1 MDDVLARV
9 KRRLADEPAQPDPAR
24 VAAIIREE
32 AVVISDIG
40 VLDIMRK
47 LRDDT
52 TGAGPLEAILA
63 RIASNGPAPVVSSR
77 SLRMMSSTPMSLI
90 TTASSRMIAATRA
103 GSGWAGSSARRRF
116 TRASTSS
123 I

>member
-24 VAAIIREE
+24 IAAIIREE

-63 RIASNGPAPVVSSR
+63 DPGRDRHLRQRPRRGVRGHGPG
-77 SLRMMSSTPMSLI
+77 
-90 TTASSRMIAATRA
+90 AAA
-103 GSGWAGSSARRRF
+103 LEPDV
-116 TRASTSS
+116 
-123 I
+123 

>member
-24 VAAIIREE
+24 IAAIIREE

-63 RIASNGPAPVVSSR
+63 DPAVTDICVNAPDEVYVDTGQG
-77 SLRMMSSTPMSLI
+77 LELSLI
-90 TTASSRMIAATRA
+90 HI
-103 GSGWAGSSARRRF
+103 
-116 TRASTSS
+116 
-123 I
+123 